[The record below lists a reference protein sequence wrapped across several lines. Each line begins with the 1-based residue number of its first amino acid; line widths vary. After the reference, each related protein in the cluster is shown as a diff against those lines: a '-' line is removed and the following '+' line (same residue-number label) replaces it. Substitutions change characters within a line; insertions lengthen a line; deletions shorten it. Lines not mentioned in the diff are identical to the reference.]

1 MENQVIFKT
10 SLSGFNKREVLDYID
25 ELTRSSKAAVTDLEK
40 KMEDMQRENAS
51 YLQQQEEHLRQLNEM
66 TQELQEKS
74 SKESELNAMLSSLNE
89 ELQKQQG
96 ILREKEMVI
105 AGQENR
111 IQQLRQRSEALE
123 EKNRKYDEAAG
134 QIGQA
139 ILDAKAI
146 AKKIVEQANDR
157 AGLVS
162 EKAKETVGYIFSDI
176 TAFQGEM
183 DVLKK
188 SVRDTFLS
196 INEQIDHAQQGID
209 EVAKKYEAM
218 IKADIIRG
226 QEALQKMP
234 EEAPADV
241 QPDAQED
248 AAPQEAP
255 EDPQAPHD
263 TIYIAAQAAG

>member
-40 KMEDMQRENAS
+40 KMEDMQRENAA
-51 YLQQQEEHLRQLNEM
+51 YLQQQEDHLRQLNEM
-66 TQELQEKS
+66 TQALQEKS
-74 SKESELNAMLSSLNE
+74 SKETELNAMLSSLNE
-89 ELQKQQG
+89 ELHKQQG

-146 AKKIVEQANDR
+146 AKKIVEDANDR

-226 QEALQKMP
+226 QEALQKTPGDGVIDRESAGEENTEQKIEP
-234 EEAPADV
+234 EE
-241 QPDAQED
+241 
-248 AAPQEAP
+248 
-255 EDPQAPHD
+255 PHD